1 MVLVMQTYILRR
13 LFQGLLVLA
22 VTSVIIFVAI
32 RILPGDPILTRQGA
46 TNVWNEEMAKD
57 LRHKFGL
64 DKPVYL
70 QYVDWLTSAFRGDF
84 GVSYFNQ
91 FSVTELIQRK
101 WLATVELALAALV
114 VALLVG
120 VPAGVLAALK
130 SNTWIDYLV
139 SSVVTIGISIPG
151 FWLGIMLVVLFA
163 VELKWLPPSGYI
175 PLEENMQNN
184 LRFLILPALTLA
196 IILSAPIMRFLRA
209 SLLEVLNQDYIRTA
223 RSKGLTEKRIVV
235 VHAFRNALIPTVTI
249 LGIIIANLM
258 AGVVIIEWVFSW
270 PGIGWLAVD
279 SIFKRDYAV
288 VQAVSLLI
296 TFGVILI
303 NLLVDLT
310 YGFLDPRIRY
320 R

>member
-1 MVLVMQTYILRR
+1 MQTYIIRR
-13 LFQGLLVLA
+13 LLQGLLVLA

-32 RILPGDPILTRQGA
+32 RILPGDPILTHQGA
-46 TNVWNEEMAKD
+46 TNVWNEEMAQE

-70 QYVDWLTSAFRGDF
+70 QYVDWLTGAFRGDF

-114 VALLVG
+114 VAVLVG

-175 PLEENMQNN
+175 PINENPQNN
-184 LRFLILPALTLA
+184 LRFLLLPALTLA
-196 IILSAPIMRFLRA
+196 IILAAPIMRFLRA

-223 RSKGLTEKRIVV
+223 RSKGLTEKRIIIA
-235 VHAFRNALIPTVTI
+235 HAARNALIPTVTI

-296 TFGVILI
+296 TFGVVLI

>member
-1 MVLVMQTYILRR
+1 MQTYFIRR
-13 LFQGLLVLA
+13 LLQGILVLA
-22 VTSVIIFVAI
+22 VTSIIIFVAI
-32 RILPGDPILTRQGA
+32 RILPGDPILTKAGA
-46 TNVWNEEMAKD
+46 TNVWSEEMAREQ
-57 LRHKFGL
+57 RHKFGL
-64 DKPVYL
+64 DKPVPV
-70 QYVDWLTSAFRGDF
+70 QYVDWLLNAFRGDF
-84 GVSYFNQ
+84 GISYFNQ

-101 WLATVELALAALV
+101 WMATVELALVSLGLAI
-114 VALLVG
+114 LVG
-120 VPAGVLAALK
+120 VPTGILAALK
-130 SNTWIDYLV
+130 NNSWIDYLV

-151 FWLGIMLVVLFA
+151 FWLGIMLVILFA

-175 PLEENMQNN
+175 PINENPQAN

-196 IILSAPIMRFLRA
+196 IILAAPIMRFLRA

-223 RSKGLTEKRIVV
+223 RGKGLTERGIVMG
-235 VHAFRNALIPTVTI
+235 HAFRNALIPTITI
-249 LGIIIANLM
+249 LGIIIGNLI

-288 VQAVSLLI
+288 VQAVTLLI
-296 TFGVILI
+296 TFGVVLV
-303 NLLVDLT
+303 NLFVDLT

>member
-1 MVLVMQTYILRR
+1 MQTYILRR
-13 LFQGLLVLA
+13 LLQGLLVLA

-32 RILPGDPILTRQGA
+32 RILPGDPILTHAGA
-46 TNVWNEEMAKD
+46 TNVWSEEMAQEQ
-57 LRHKFGL
+57 RHKFGL

-84 GVSYFNQ
+84 GISYFNQ

-101 WLATVELALAALV
+101 WLATVELALASLI
-114 VALLVG
+114 VAVLVG

-175 PLEENMQNN
+175 PINENPQNN

-196 IILSAPIMRFLRA
+196 IILAAPIMRFLRA

-223 RSKGLTEKRIVV
+223 RSKGLTERRIIIA
-235 VHAFRNALIPTVTI
+235 HAFRNALIPTVTI

-288 VQAVSLLI
+288 VQAVTLLI
-296 TFGVILI
+296 TIGVVLI
-303 NLLVDLT
+303 NLMVDLA

>member
-114 VALLVG
+114 VALIVG